1 MNRKKGYTIFA
12 VLWVLW
18 IVAMYYL
25 CLPAINIHAKGF
37 WSFLLIVVILPSS
50 IALAIGQSVIN
61 FKNRRMQVE
70 KGLVGKSLKVLLG
83 LFVVILVGL
92 GLNAIFS
99 SEFFHAKRY
108 ASILNIQEKEFSED
122 IDQSTAL
129 SKIALMDTSSA
140 IRLGNRELGSLT
152 DLVSQ
157 YNVSE
162 NYAQI
167 DVMGAPMKVSALD
180 YDGFFK
186 WAGNRKQGVPGYVA
200 VDPVGQNANYVELEQ
215 GMT

>member
-25 CLPAINIHAKGF
+25 CLPAINIHARGF
-37 WSFLLIVVILPSS
+37 WSFLLIVVILPPS

-61 FKNRRMQVE
+61 FKNRRIQVE

-108 ASILNIQEKEFSED
+108 ASILNIQEKGDGKWTKKKEE
-122 IDQSTAL
+122 
-129 SKIALMDTSSA
+129 
-140 IRLGNRELGSLT
+140 NRF
-152 DLVSQ
+152 
-157 YNVSE
+157 
-162 NYAQI
+162 I
-167 DVMGAPMKVSALD
+167 C
-180 YDGFFK
+180 
-186 WAGNRKQGVPGYVA
+186 
-200 VDPVGQNANYVELEQ
+200 
-215 GMT
+215 